1 MRIGGV
7 IPSAGPRNLAGPSPR
22 SRGIKQ
28 GLFIFL
34 LTFLVVPLVA
44 LISVALSL
52 GKFGIPI
59 AAVSLFVGGLLRM
72 AYAAMFE
79 SPVPT
84 GGAIESPLINSLPG
98 APPAIA
104 LPPQHSFPVDAYSA
118 PGAGK
123 WRDTNELQPTS
134 VTDDTTKL
142 LNKDQ

>member
-1 MRIGGV
+1 
-7 IPSAGPRNLAGPSPR
+7 
-22 SRGIKQ
+22 
-28 GLFIFL
+28 LFIFL

-44 LISVALSL
+44 IISVALSL

-59 AAVSLFVGGLLRM
+59 AAISLFVGGLLRM

-79 SPVPT
+79 SPIPE
-84 GGAIESPLINSLPG
+84 GGLVEAPLVNSLPG
-98 APPAIA
+98 MASAAA
-104 LPPQHSFPVDAYSA
+104 LPPQHSFPVDAYNA
-118 PGAGK
+118 PAAGK